1 MPGLSN
7 CTPYLN
13 YKLYLNYLVSSFVSL
28 FLKNLNT
35 QKTAYSSDQNS
46 QYSAPGT
53 AEHET
58 VKLCFC
64 KVSIQPDSPKAG
76 AEASTQLYAT
86 LNSQSG
92 YRQDRQ
98 WQQFLG
104 ERQMLS
110 DLLLTSQERYLCRLL
125 SVTHPMSSET
135 NKEELKGCE
144 GTSCQ
149 EHFAPQELKFR
160 GIVHMHGA

>member
-1 MPGLSN
+1 M
-7 CTPYLN
+7 
-13 YKLYLNYLVSSFVSL
+13 
-28 FLKNLNT
+28 
-35 QKTAYSSDQNS
+35 
-46 QYSAPGT
+46 
-53 AEHET
+53 E
-58 VKLCFC
+58 LCFC
-64 KVSIQPDSPKAG
+64 EVSIQPDSPKAG

-86 LNSQSG
+86 LNSQPG

-104 ERQMLS
+104 EQQMLS
-110 DLLLTSQERYLCRLL
+110 DLLLTSQEQHLCRLL

-149 EHFAPQELKFR
+149 KHFAPQELNSEESYTCMER
-160 GIVHMHGA
+160 EQTWRSGVCLLC